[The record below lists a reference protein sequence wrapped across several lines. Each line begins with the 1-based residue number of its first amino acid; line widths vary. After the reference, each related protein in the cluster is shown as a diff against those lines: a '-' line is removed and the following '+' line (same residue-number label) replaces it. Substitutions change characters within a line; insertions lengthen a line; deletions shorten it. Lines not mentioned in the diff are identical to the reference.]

1 MKRKDSTD
9 KKNKAQ
15 AFLNKYQL
23 GGFNADDTLMQNP
36 YDYAPDLQT
45 AQMQQ
50 LVQFNDPKNQ
60 QAYVTPQNTQQG
72 WDTAIPLISPAIN
85 LGIGIK
91 SIIDSFGERKR
102 QKQYERAYKRDLTRR
117 MGEARTNDFYVTP
130 YGIPGTNYG
139 SYERGGSIPDRYK
152 NMGFNKVD
160 TPKRTPNAFKSHA
173 VVVKVDDKYKLIR
186 FGQQGVSGSPE
197 REGESESDRKRREA
211 FKARHQENINKGKS
225 SAAYWA
231 DKVKWQQGGLYNPN
245 QSDQFDFFLDFYN
258 QKEKE
263 NQLKQQSFQD
273 WYTSVNQ
280 QKEAQWR
287 DKQKTGIKNALS
299 GAMDIAKTIAGM
311 PSFQQGGLVDSLMQ
325 RSSTDTKLA
334 NLTSD
339 YFNLYQPDTTTN
351 DSIDAERASYIW
363 NYKKDNPEM
372 FDMLMGLSPDRP
384 KPSKSKRFYKNERE
398 KQDGGTQEYNPKVDL
413 YSPEYDPTEFLG
425 IENELAAA
433 QVEDKEAS
441 VIESWLFQDEP
452 ELDEL
457 NLDYFNPEPT
467 TSTSNSSLD
476 VISNIEALESGG
488 NPEAINPTS
497 GAVGLF
503 QFLPRYW
510 SGQIKSFMGLPQTFT
525 QEQVMQVFK
534 KNEKVQRDFMNHVVN
549 DIYMPEVEKLR
560 PLAKKYGLSDDKII
574 KLLHYRGIS
583 DAKKRLQTGDFTV
596 STEEKAKYK
605 NPDILTYLN
614 K

>member
-1 MKRKDSTD
+1 MKRKD

-15 AFLNKYQL
+15 AFLSKYQL

-36 YDYAPDLQT
+36 YEYAPDLQT

-102 QKQYERAYKRDLTRR
+102 QKQYERAYKRDLTKR
-117 MGEARTNDFYVTP
+117 MDEARTNDFYVTP

-139 SYERGGSIPDRYK
+139 SY
-152 NMGFNKVD
+152 
-160 TPKRTPNAFKSHA
+160 
-173 VVVKVDDKYKLIR
+173 
-186 FGQQGVSGSPE
+186 
-197 REGESESDRKRREA
+197 
-211 FKARHQENINKGKS
+211 
-225 SAAYWA
+225 
-231 DKVKWQQGGLYNPN
+231 QQGGLYNPN

-273 WYTSVNQ
+273 WYTTVNQ
-280 QKEAQWR
+280 QKETQWR
-287 DKQKTGIKNALS
+287 DKQRTGIKNALS

-311 PSFQQGGLVDSLMQ
+311 PSFQQGGLNLDSLMQ
-325 RSSTDTKLA
+325 RNSTDTQLA
-334 NLTSD
+334 NLTAD
-339 YFNLYQPDTTTN
+339 YFNLYQPDTMTN
-351 DSIDAERASYIW
+351 ETIDAERASYIW

-372 FDMLMGLSPDRP
+372 FDMLMGLSQDRP

-398 KQDGGTQEYNPKVDL
+398 KQDGGTQEEYNPKVDL
-413 YSPEYDPTEFLG
+413 YSPEYDPNEFLG

-452 ELDEL
+452 EMDEL
-457 NLDYFNPEPT
+457 NLDYFNPEQT
-467 TSTSNSSLD
+467 ESTSPEPIQGLRDMPIKYEGDISSMGKSIA
-476 VISNIEALESGG
+476 VSHNNPGNIKMGKFAEKY
-488 NPEAINPTS
+488 
-497 GAVGLF
+497 GATPGRGATDGGLF
-503 QFLPRYW
+503 ARFPDV
-510 SGQIKSFMGLPQTFT
+510 KTGL
-525 QEQVMQVFK
+525 K
-534 KNEKVQRDFMNHVVN
+534 AQRDLLKSGSYANLTVKDAMKRWSNSGYGADLF
-549 DIYMPEVEKLR
+549 PEV
-560 PLAKKYGLSDDKII
+560 ADKPMYLLTESELIELQRRQI
-574 KLLHYRGIS
+574 QREDPNMYKLL
-583 DAKKRLQTGDFTV
+583 
-596 STEEKAKYK
+596 
-605 NPDILTYLN
+605 YL